1 MASMNLEHFDQSL
14 HLAARLVERGDYED
28 ALIVMRPWADTDIPD
43 FNKSIVCI
51 NLAVVSE
58 HLGREADAL
67 AWYDR
72 GIGYELSLGR
82 SFVAERKAA
91 YLAEKGRTTESLM
104 LYETL
109 LWQTSLA
116 DEDEQRIRQNIAVL
130 KARRA

>member
-1 MASMNLEHFDQSL
+1 MSLEHFDQSL
-14 HLAARLVERGDYED
+14 HLAARLVDRGDYED
-28 ALIVMRPWADTDIPD
+28 AMIVMRPWVDSDLPD

-72 GIGYELSLGR
+72 GIGYERPLGR
-82 SFVAERKAA
+82 FFATEKKAA
-91 YLAEKGRTTESLM
+91 HLAEKGRTTDSLM

-109 LWQTSLA
+109 LWQTSLTA
-116 DEDEQRIRQNIAVL
+116 EDEQRIRHNIAAL
-130 KARRA
+130 KARRSA